1 MPGDGIP
8 PRPGKALPLAAGQ
21 KEGAGVKEPERV
33 TVIVADD
40 HPVYREGIARA
51 LRASERLRVL
61 AETEDGPAT
70 IDAIAAQAPD
80 VAVVDYRLPGADGI
94 AVVRALARDG
104 SPTRILLLS
113 AITDSAVVYRALQ
126 EGAAGYLS
134 KEAERAEIVAAVLD
148 VAGGGTVL
156 PPALMGDLAGE
167 IRARAADERTVLSER
182 ERQVLVAF
190 ARGSSVPQIA
200 EELYLSTSTVKSH
213 VQRLY
218 EKLEVSDRAAAVA
231 VAMRRGLLE

>member
-1 MPGDGIP
+1 MSGCGSS
-8 PRPGKALPLAAGQ
+8 PRP
-21 KEGAGVKEPERV
+21 R
-33 TVIVADD
+33 TV
-40 HPVYREGIARA
+40 PGRSTRSP
-51 LRASERLRVL
+51 R
-61 AETEDGPAT
+61 T
-70 IDAIAAQAPD
+70 APD

-104 SPTRILLLS
+104 SPTRVLLLS

-134 KEAERAEIVAAVLD
+134 KEAERAEIVAAVLE

-167 IRARAADERTVLSER
+167 IRARAADERPVLSER
-182 ERQVLVAF
+182 EQQVLVAF
-190 ARGSSVPQIA
+190 ARGSSVPRIA

-231 VAMRRGLLE
+231 VAMRRGLLD